1 MNRLSISKDFQP
13 NEKSSTFHSNTLC
26 HRKFRQVELICK
38 VALFWRFWPRFL
50 QIIAWS
56 GGLVGGR
63 SSEEGSAVRDNR
75 QTTKVKQVVLPKRSA
90 VLAILYQAF
99 AQVKQVVLLC
109 LVH

>member
-1 MNRLSISKDFQP
+1 M
-13 NEKSSTFHSNTLC
+13 
-26 HRKFRQVELICK
+26 
-38 VALFWRFWPRFL
+38 
-50 QIIAWS
+50 
-56 GGLVGGR
+56 GGR

-90 VLAILYQAF
+90 VLAILYLAF